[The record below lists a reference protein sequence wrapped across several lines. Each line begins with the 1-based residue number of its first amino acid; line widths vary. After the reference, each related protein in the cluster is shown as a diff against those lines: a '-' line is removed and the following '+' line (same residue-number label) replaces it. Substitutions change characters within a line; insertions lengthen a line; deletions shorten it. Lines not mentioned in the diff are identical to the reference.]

1 VPLVLYGQYRLSIDS
16 KNRLL
21 IPAAIRKE
29 MLPDR
34 DGTAFFIVTGDNGKL
49 WLYPEKIYQAMA
61 EGAPQ
66 RLAPG
71 EQQLEFDHLHYA
83 LAEKLEWDN
92 QGRILLPDEQL
103 KETATGKD
111 VVLFGS
117 RNHLEIWNRSS
128 WEEYRAGLQA
138 RRKQIQLLAQQGN
151 GIQGT

>member
-1 VPLVLYGQYRLSIDS
+1 
-16 KNRLL
+16 
-21 IPAAIRKE
+21 
-29 MLPDR
+29 
-34 DGTAFFIVTGDNGKL
+34 VTGDNGKL

-83 LAEKLEWDN
+83 LAEKLEGDN
-92 QGRILLPDEQL
+92 QGRVLLDDDQL
-103 KETATGKD
+103 KDTGTGKD

-128 WEEYRAGLQA
+128 WEEYRANLQA

-151 GIQGT
+151 VIQGM